1 MRSSFASDAL
11 APPLRPPPASIP
23 SIDTIIMTGNS
34 RDIGL
39 RAMPEE
45 NISATMPIM
54 ATTMITGSSLVSRF
68 PGVTRGISG
77 GA

>member
-1 MRSSFASDAL
+1 
-11 APPLRPPPASIP
+11 
-23 SIDTIIMTGNS
+23 MTGNS